1 MNKKTVQ
8 QKRQSMVKNKSE
20 IYPQKSLNLGQKS
33 KSRGKSMNGKIKVVV
48 RKRPISELEKKRKDN
63 DIITVK
69 DSSTIYIDEPRYKV
83 DLTKYVE
90 RHEFI
95 VDKVFDET
103 VDNFTVYINTIKP
116 LIVEIFESNSVCSCF
131 AYGQTGSG
139 KTYTMLGS
147 QPYGQSETP
156 GIFQYAA
163 EDIFSFLS
171 LYDSDNS
178 RGIFIS
184 FYEIY
189 CGKLYDLLQKR
200 KMVAALENGKKEVV
214 VKDLKILRVFSKEE
228 LIAKMIDGVMLRKI
242 GVNSQ
247 NDESSRS
254 HAILNIDL
262 KDIHKNVS
270 LGKIAFIDLAGSER
284 GADTVAQNKQT
295 QTDGA
300 NINRSLLALKECI
313 RAMDSDK
320 HHIPFRDSELTKVLR
335 DIFVGKS
342 KSIMIANISPT
353 ISCCEQTLNTLR
365 YSSRVKNFKH
375 KMNTPEEEDPNS
387 EKISILESRSGE
399 VNTSGAEGA
408 PIKSNSLMQG
418 GSGGGSGMT
427 SGVVGSLGNP
437 ARSGRHLAKNQ
448 DGVAANQTK
457 YNSVND
463 VDKLAQKKKKK
474 KSLLN
479 FKSNNANYDHIGRR
493 QNFMQQSYAFSD
505 TSDFSSLDEMNC
517 NLNKNDKNMFLACRK
532 NAKGGVVKNRS
543 SCDGVSGKAKKADVQ
558 VLRHSVGSKLTNFSN
573 ERERLKERAFFRG
586 GGAVGGVSGGTVGGS
601 AVGGSSLGGGSLGGC
616 PLGGSNTLGN
626 NHVHIRHANERE
638 KNRESDNIFYDAVS
652 NTSESANRLL
662 QQSAQNT
669 LSGKGKN
676 QSGNHANNPTVGM
689 GHKMSYD
696 CGQPDRSNSFVGIKE
711 RATKGTSLF
720 TNCDAERKICVGEES
735 LDQTR
740 SLSTVHLHT
749 KATSFENLPSDVNR
763 AAGEPPLD
771 GGNGDYCDVAILG
784 VHAGGLSAVHSGGGL
799 PNGGNP
805 VRKGSSEFFPPSEGC
820 AQSYGQNYSQNYSQ
834 SYSQNY
840 SQSYSQSCSQS
851 GLNQHCGINPSEVV
865 TINDVRAE
873 ECPKI
878 GSLEAENIGSQNVE
892 ESEFPPGDHLK
903 QFQKNL
909 NSMVDSCLNTLNI
922 ANLCE
927 DTQNILNT
935 ILLSKYTADKEM
947 LISKYINE
955 DVKNMSLEKLDKYAQ
970 VIYEKRK
977 VILSKLLLL
986 FKKNVDVQTNNETSD
1001 LKKDLV
1007 MCHICSNNPDDRFH
1021 FYAYS
1026 RLEKDMI
1033 NLITLRQLWCESEN
1047 LRQLHQYLMVE
1058 YQNKSANLITF
1069 NVFPKKISTS
1079 SLNKKYVEDA
1089 KGQSDAARSAVG
1101 PLQ

>member
-1 MNKKTVQ
+1 MQ

-33 KSRGKSMNGKIKVVV
+33 KSRGKNMNGKIKVVV

-69 DSSTIYIDEPRYKV
+69 DNSTIYIDEPRYKV

-116 LIVEIFESNSVCSCF
+116 LIVDIFESNCVCSCF

-171 LYDSDNS
+171 LYDNDNS
-178 RGIFIS
+178 KGIFIS

-214 VKDLKILRVFSKEE
+214 VKDLKILRVYSKEE
-228 LIAKMIDGVMLRKI
+228 LISKMIDGVMLRKI

-375 KMNTPEEEDPNS
+375 KMNATEEEDPNS

-399 VNTSGAEGA
+399 MNTSGAEGA
-408 PIKSNSLMQG
+408 DMKSNSLMQSGRVNMKSNEVRDQHGGGCG
-418 GSGGGSGMT
+418 GSSGSGIV
-427 SGVVGSLGNP
+427 SGMV
-437 ARSGRHLAKNQ
+437 SGLVNSSRTGKHLVKNQ
-448 DGVAANQTK
+448 DGVTINQTK

-463 VDKLAQKKKKK
+463 MDKLAQKKKKK

-479 FKSNNANYDHIGRR
+479 FKSNNTNYDSVSRK
-493 QNFMQQSYAFSD
+493 QNFIQESYTFSD

-532 NAKGGVVKNRS
+532 NAKQGVIKNRS
-543 SCDGVSGKAKKADVQ
+543 SCDGVSSKAKKADVQ
-558 VLRHSVGSKLTNFSN
+558 LLRHSVGSKLTNFSN

-586 GGAVGGVSGGTVGGS
+586 NGISASGNAARTNHGVGGGNAVIGS
-601 AVGGSSLGGGSLGGC
+601 AVGNGAV
-616 PLGGSNTLGN
+616 GSNVIVN
-626 NHVHIRHANERE
+626 NASHVHIRHTNERG

-652 NTSESANRLL
+652 NTSESAK
-662 QQSAQNT
+662 NT
-669 LSGKGKN
+669 LNVKAKN
-676 QSGNHANNPTVGM
+676 QAGQHANNPAAGI
-689 GHKMSYD
+689 GHKMSYNYI
-696 CGQPDRSNSFVGIKE
+696 QPDSSNSFVGIKE
-711 RATKGTSLF
+711 RETKGTSLF
-720 TNCDAERKICVGEES
+720 INCDTESTICVEKENPDPTGN
-735 LDQTR
+735 
-740 SLSTVHLHT
+740 LSRVHLNT
-749 KATSFENLPSDVNR
+749 KATSFEKLPNDVNC
-763 AAGEPPLD
+763 APGEPPLD
-771 GGNGDYCDVAILG
+771 SGNGEYCDRAILG
-784 VHAGGLSAVHSGGGL
+784 VHANGLSTVHADVGL
-799 PNGGNP
+799 PNKGNP
-805 VRKGSSEFFPPSEGC
+805 VQNTSREFFPPS
-820 AQSYGQNYSQNYSQ
+820 QTYSQNYT
-834 SYSQNY
+834 QN
-840 SQSYSQSCSQS
+840 SF
-851 GLNQHCGINPSEVV
+851 NQHSGNSPIEVID
-865 TINDVRAE
+865 INDVRHE
-873 ECPKI
+873 ECHKMGAPET
-878 GSLEAENIGSQNVE
+878 GNFSSQNVE
-892 ESEFPPGDHLK
+892 QSEFPLGDHAK

-909 NSMVDSCLNTLNI
+909 NNMVDNCLNTLNI

-927 DTQNILNT
+927 DTQNILNN

-947 LISKYINE
+947 LIKKYINE
-955 DVKNMSLEKLDKYAQ
+955 DVSGMSLETLDKYAQ
-970 VIYEKRK
+970 LIYEKRK
-977 VILSKLLLL
+977 TILSNLLLL
-986 FKKNVDVQTNNETSD
+986 FKKNVDLQTDNETSD

-1007 MCHICSNNPDDRFH
+1007 MCHICSNNPDDQFH

-1069 NVFPKKISTS
+1069 NVFPGKISPS
-1079 SLNKKYVEDA
+1079 SLSKKYVEDA

>member
-1 MNKKTVQ
+1 MNKKTMQ

-48 RKRPISELEKKRKDN
+48 RKRPISELEKKRKDL

-69 DSSTIYIDEPRYKV
+69 DNSTIYIDEPRYKV

-116 LIVEIFESNSVCSCF
+116 LIVDIFESNCVCSCF

-163 EDIFSFLS
+163 EDIFSFLN

-200 KMVAALENGKKEVV
+200 KMVAALENGKKEVI
-214 VKDLKILRVFSKEE
+214 VKDLKILRVYSKEE

-375 KMNTPEEEDPNS
+375 KMNTTEEEDPNS

-399 VNTSGAEGA
+399 MNTSGAEGA
-408 PIKSNSLMQG
+408 AMKSNSLMRSGRENMKSNELKERRG
-418 GSGGGSGMT
+418 GSGIVGGLMNPSRNGKH
-427 SGVVGSLGNP
+427 VV
-437 ARSGRHLAKNQ
+437 KNQ
-448 DGVAANQTK
+448 DGLPTNQTK

-463 VDKLAQKKKKK
+463 MDKLAQKKKKK

-479 FKSNNANYDHIGRR
+479 FKSNNTNYDSLSRK
-493 QNFMQQSYAFSD
+493 QNYIQQNYAFSD

-517 NLNKNDKNMFLACRK
+517 NLNKNDKNMFLSCRK
-532 NAKGGVVKNRS
+532 NAKQGVIKNRS
-543 SCDGVSGKAKKADVQ
+543 SCDGVSSKAKKTDVQ
-558 VLRHSVGSKLTNFSN
+558 VHRHSVGSKLTNFPS

-586 GGAVGGVSGGTVGGS
+586 NATTSSGN
-601 AVGGSSLGGGSLGGC
+601 ASSTKHHIGGGNVVI
-616 PLGGSNTLGN
+616 GSGALPN
-626 NHVHIRHANERE
+626 NPDHVHIRHADRE
-638 KNRESDNIFYDAVS
+638 KNRDSDNIFYDAVS

-662 QQSAQNT
+662 QQSVQNT
-669 LSGKGKN
+669 LNVKEKN
-676 QSGNHANNPTVGM
+676 QRDEHANNPAAAMT
-689 GHKMSYD
+689 HKMSYD
-696 CGQPDRSNSFVGIKE
+696 YSQPDRSNSFAGIKE
-711 RATKGTSLF
+711 RPTKGTSLF
-720 TNCDAERKICVGEES
+720 INCDAESTIYGGKENLPSTGN
-735 LDQTR
+735 
-740 SLSTVHLHT
+740 LSTVHLHT
-749 KATSFENLPSDVNR
+749 KGTSFDKSPNEGVHCPP
-763 AAGEPPLD
+763 GEPPL
-771 GGNGDYCDVAILG
+771 GSSNEEYCNVAMLG
-784 VHAGGLSAVHSGGGL
+784 VHAEVGL
-799 PNGGNP
+799 PNNGNS
-805 VRKGSSEFFPPSEGC
+805 VQNTSNEFFPHS
-820 AQSYGQNYSQNYSQ
+820 QYYSQNYGQ
-834 SYSQNY
+834 SSFNQYSGN
-840 SQSYSQSCSQS
+840 SPTD
-851 GLNQHCGINPSEVV
+851 LTDINRV
-865 TINDVRAE
+865 TAE
-873 ECPKI
+873 ECHKI
-878 GSLEAENIGSQNVE
+878 GISETANAGSQNVQQNEFSPE
-892 ESEFPPGDHLK
+892 EHAK

-909 NSMVDSCLNTLNI
+909 NSMVDNCLNTLNI

-927 DTQNILNT
+927 DTQNILNN

-947 LISKYINE
+947 LIRRYINE
-955 DVKNMSLEKLDKYAQ
+955 DVNSMSLEKLDKYAQ
-970 VIYEKRK
+970 LIYEKRK
-977 VILSKLLLL
+977 TILSKLLFL

-1007 MCHICSNNPDDRFH
+1007 MCHICSNNPDDQFH

-1069 NVFPKKISTS
+1069 NVFPNKNSTS

-1089 KGQSDAARSAVG
+1089 KGQSETARSAVG

>member
-1 MNKKTVQ
+1 MNKKTMQ

-48 RKRPISELEKKRKDN
+48 RKRPISELEKKRKDL

-116 LIVEIFESNSVCSCF
+116 LIVDIFESNCVCSCF

-163 EDIFSFLS
+163 EDIFSFLN
-171 LYDSDNS
+171 LYDHDNS

-200 KMVAALENGKKEVV
+200 KMVAALENGKKEVI
-214 VKDLKILRVFSKEE
+214 VKDLKILRVYSKEE
-228 LIAKMIDGVMLRKI
+228 LISKMIDGVMLRKI

-254 HAILNIDL
+254 HAILNIDV
-262 KDIHKNVS
+262 KDIHKNIS

-375 KMNTPEEEDPNS
+375 KMNATEEEDPNS

-399 VNTSGAEGA
+399 MNTSGAEGA
-408 PIKSNSLMQG
+408 AMKSNSLIQSG
-418 GSGGGSGMT
+418 RPNIKSNELKDRRAGSGIVGGLINSSRNGK
-427 SGVVGSLGNP
+427 
-437 ARSGRHLAKNQ
+437 HLVKNQ
-448 DGVAANQTK
+448 DALSINQTK
-457 YNSVND
+457 YSSVND
-463 VDKLAQKKKKK
+463 MDKLAQKKKKK

-479 FKSNNANYDHIGRR
+479 FKSNNTNYDNISGKENFVQ
-493 QNFMQQSYAFSD
+493 QNYAFSD

-532 NAKGGVVKNRS
+532 NAKQGVVKNRS
-543 SCDGVSGKAKKADVQ
+543 SCDGVSSKTKKADVQ
-558 VLRHSVGSKLTNFSN
+558 VHRHSVGSKLTNFFS
-573 ERERLKERAFFRG
+573 ERERLKERSFFRG
-586 GGAVGGVSGGTVGGS
+586 NGTTSSGN
-601 AVGGSSLGGGSLGGC
+601 ASSTKHHIGGGNGVVGISALQN
-616 PLGGSNTLGN
+616 NTDQI
-626 NHVHIRHANERE
+626 HMRHGNERE
-638 KNRESDNIFYDAVS
+638 KNRDSDNIFYDAIS

-662 QQSAQNT
+662 QQSVQNT
-669 LSGKGKN
+669 LKVTEKN
-676 QSGNHANNPTVGM
+676 QSGQHGNSPATGM
-689 GHKMSYD
+689 TQRMSYD
-696 CGQPDRSNSFVGIKE
+696 YNQTDRSNSFVGMKE
-711 RATKGTSLF
+711 RPTKGTSLF
-720 TNCDAERKICVGEES
+720 INCDTESTICVGKEN
-735 LDQTR
+735 LDPIKNF
-740 SLSTVHLHT
+740 SNIHLHT
-749 KATSFENLPSDVNR
+749 KGTSFEKSSKDVNYH
-763 AAGEPPLD
+763 AAETPFDNTNGE
-771 GGNGDYCDVAILG
+771 YCNVAMMG
-784 VHAGGLSAVHSGGGL
+784 VHEDVGLLKSGNLVGETSNEFL
-799 PNGGNP
+799 PP
-805 VRKGSSEFFPPSEGC
+805 
-820 AQSYGQNYSQNYSQ
+820 SQNYGEK
-834 SYSQNY
+834 YDNNIYCQN
-840 SQSYSQSCSQS
+840 SFNHNS
-851 GLNQHCGINPSEVV
+851 GKSPAEVIDINSV
-865 TINDVRAE
+865 TSE
-873 ECPKI
+873 ECHKI
-878 GSLEAENIGSQNVE
+878 GVAETGNGNSQNVE
-892 ESEFPPGDHLK
+892 ENEFSPEEHAK

-909 NSMVDSCLNTLNI
+909 NNMVDNCLNTLNI
-922 ANLCE
+922 GNLCE
-927 DTQNILNT
+927 DTQNILNN

-947 LISKYINE
+947 LIKKYIDE

-970 VIYEKRK
+970 LIYEKRK
-977 VILSKLLLL
+977 TILTKLLFL
-986 FKKNVDVQTNNETSD
+986 FKRNVDVQTNNETSD

-1007 MCHICSNNPDDRFH
+1007 MCHICSNNPDDQFH

-1069 NVFPKKISTS
+1069 NVFPNKNSTS

-1089 KGQSDAARSAVG
+1089 KGQSEAARSAVG

>member
-1 MNKKTVQ
+1 MNKKTMQ

-20 IYPQKSLNLGQKS
+20 VYPQKSLNLGQKS

-48 RKRPISELEKKRKDN
+48 RKRPISELEKKKKDN

-69 DSSTIYIDEPRYKV
+69 DNCTICIDEPRYKV

-95 VDKVFDET
+95 VDKVFDDT

-116 LIVEIFESNSVCSCF
+116 LIVDIFENNCVCSCF

-171 LYDSDNS
+171 LYDNDNTK
-178 RGIFIS
+178 GIFIS

-214 VKDLKILRVFSKEE
+214 VKDLKILRVYSKEE
-228 LIAKMIDGVMLRKI
+228 LISKMIDGVMLRKI

-375 KMNTPEEEDPNS
+375 KMNTTEEEDPNG
-387 EKISILESRSGE
+387 EKISILEARSGE
-399 VNTSGAEGA
+399 MNTSEAEGA
-408 PIKSNSLMQG
+408 AMKSNSLMQG
-418 GSGGGSGMT
+418 GRANIKSNELKERRGGSGIV
-427 SGVVGSLGNP
+427 SGLINP
-437 ARSGRHLAKNQ
+437 TRNAKHLVKNQ
-448 DGVAANQTK
+448 DGVTTNQTK

-463 VDKLAQKKKKK
+463 MDKLAQKKKKK

-479 FKSNNANYDHIGRR
+479 FKSNNTNYDSICR
-493 QNFMQQSYAFSD
+493 QQHFTQQNYAFSD

-517 NLNKNDKNMFLACRK
+517 NLNRNDKNMFLACRK
-532 NAKGGVVKNRS
+532 NAKQGVVKNRS
-543 SCDGVSGKAKKADVQ
+543 SCDGVSSKTKKADVQ

-573 ERERLKERAFFRG
+573 ERDRLKERAFFRG
-586 GGAVGGVSGGTVGGS
+586 TGTMSRGNATSTKHNVGAGS
-601 AVGGSSLGGGSLGGC
+601 AVC
-616 PLGGSNTLGN
+616 NNTLGN
-626 NHVHIRHANERE
+626 NPDNVHIRHVNERE
-638 KNRESDNIFYDAVS
+638 KNRDSDNIFYDAIS

-662 QQSAQNT
+662 QQSVQNT
-669 LSGKGKN
+669 FNEQEKN
-676 QSGNHANNPTVGM
+676 QSSQHANNPAAGM
-689 GHKMSYD
+689 GHQMSYD
-696 CGQPDRSNSFVGIKE
+696 YSQPDMSNSFIGIKE
-711 RATKGTSLF
+711 RTTKGTSLF
-720 TNCDAERKICVGEES
+720 INCDTEGTICMGKENI
-735 LDQTR
+735 DHPTR
-740 SLSTVHLHT
+740 NMSTLHLHT
-749 KATSFENLPSDVNR
+749 KETSFDKMPNDMNSPPGAPPIHSSS
-763 AAGEPPLD
+763 GE
-771 GGNGDYCDVAILG
+771 YCNVAMLG
-784 VHAGGLSAVHSGGGL
+784 VHGDVGMPNNGNLVEKISNELSAPGPNYGL
-799 PNGGNP
+799 N
-805 VRKGSSEFFPPSEGC
+805 
-820 AQSYGQNYSQNYSQ
+820 YGQNYGQ
-834 SYSQNY
+834 SSF
-840 SQSYSQSCSQS
+840 
-851 GLNQHCGINPSEVV
+851 NQYGENNPTDAIN
-865 TINDVRAE
+865 INNVSVE
-873 ECPKI
+873 ECHTLGVPQTVNV
-878 GSLEAENIGSQNVE
+878 ESQNVAQN
-892 ESEFPPGDHLK
+892 EFPPGDHAK
-903 QFQKNL
+903 EFQQNL
-909 NSMVDSCLNTLNI
+909 NSMVDNCLNTLNV

-927 DTQNILNT
+927 DTQNILNN
-935 ILLSKYTADKEM
+935 ILLSKYTADKDM
-947 LISKYINE
+947 LIKKYINE
-955 DVKNMSLEKLDKYAQ
+955 DVNSMSLEALDKYAQ
-970 VIYEKRK
+970 LIYEKRK
-977 VILSKLLLL
+977 TILSKLLLL
-986 FKKNVDVQTNNETSD
+986 FKQNVDVQTKNETSD

-1007 MCHICSNNPDDRFH
+1007 MCHICSNNPDDQFH

-1069 NVFPKKISTS
+1069 NVFPNKINTS

-1089 KGQSDAARSAVG
+1089 KGQSNAARSPVG